1 MYIISLLLA
10 QARRNWFVGI
20 RTPWTVSSEEVW
32 NKTHKL
38 GALLFKLVAI
48 IILIGVI
55 FPRYSIYFVLIP
67 VLSVAVF
74 LVIYS
79 YTLYTKIEE
88 KE

>member
-20 RTPWTVSSEEVW
+20 RTPWTLSSEEVW

>member
-20 RTPWTVSSEEVW
+20 RTPWTVSREEVW

-48 IILIGVI
+48 IVLIGVI